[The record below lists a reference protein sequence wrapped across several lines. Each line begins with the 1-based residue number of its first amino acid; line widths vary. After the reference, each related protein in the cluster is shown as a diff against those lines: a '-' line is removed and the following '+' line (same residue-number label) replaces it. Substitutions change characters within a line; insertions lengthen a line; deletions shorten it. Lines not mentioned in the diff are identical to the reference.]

1 MQVDSTG
8 FTSMGQ
14 RLKIH
19 FGDRMYTIAFT
30 SYARRNTDGGIRD
43 PLSTLS
49 LEYLLHQRK
58 VGFTYLN
65 FNKLSVDSRW
75 RQAFISGLDQGA
87 SLSEVWS
94 EQMDMLFYIDL
105 NYDVHYDKT
114 SHVGILQHGCLLY
127 QGDLSELLNSIEK
140 RIHIRLDKVDLLHS
154 VCKEVQI
161 DSRIKS
167 ESILEVILSNDTTYD
182 RLIELLGQGGY
193 RISAIQ
199 PLENTLE
206 SVYLKLTSQTK

>member
-1 MQVDSTG
+1 MNLRDSIMADNLTWLVDSVYKDQKVIVWCANVHVFNRGRMQVDSTR

-58 VGFTYLN
+58 VGFAYLN
-65 FNKLSVDSRW
+65 FNELPVDSRW

-114 SHVGILQHGCLLY
+114 FINKMY
-127 QGDLSELLNSIEK
+127 K
-140 RIHIRLDKVDLLHS
+140 WAK
-154 VCKEVQI
+154 
-161 DSRIKS
+161 
-167 ESILEVILSNDTTYD
+167 
-182 RLIELLGQGGY
+182 
-193 RISAIQ
+193 
-199 PLENTLE
+199 
-206 SVYLKLTSQTK
+206 